1 MYKLSRPN
9 IWRVEEGLGILE
21 AKTLFCDTD
30 MEEESS
36 VVSDTIVKQKN
47 FRKRINL
54 NKCTVSTEHEE
65 NGVDGRRN
73 DLYDKFQ
80 TKKKSKYSRYDSSI
94 SLNSFSKTNSSTSD
108 DKKVSSYKS
117 NESIELGASDS
128 GILKPDSISFKDSNV
143 QQNEPSLKSFENNIS
158 INQDKCFTEDAIDR
172 GVSEDKLRQD
182 SDIMEEEELEP

>member
-1 MYKLSRPN
+1 MRKVLEYWRLKL
-9 IWRVEEGLGILE
+9 
-21 AKTLFCDTD
+21 CDTD

-36 VVSDTIVKQKN
+36 VVSDTIVKQKT

-117 NESIELGASDS
+117 NESIELGASVS
-128 GILKPDSISFKDSNV
+128 GILKPDKFDEDSISFEDSNV
-143 QQNEPSLKSFENNIS
+143 QQNEPSLKSFENNNS
-158 INQDKCFTEDAIDR
+158 INKDKSFTEDAFDR
-172 GVSEDKLRQD
+172 GVSEDRLRQD